1 MKRAC
6 LFVVLVGGLLAAGCG
21 GSSSGGSSSKS
32 GATKNGHVNITVWEG
47 YTQAESTAIKTL
59 AAQFNASHPNITV
72 TPQFYGSNDY
82 ALQKV
87 LAAIAGGKPPDISY
101 LYGSNAANIAGSP
114 GIVPLNKLISS
125 DPSFGWSNFYPS
137 ERKVATVNGKIVGVP
152 ALVDNLALV

>member
-6 LFVVLVGGLLAAGCG
+6 LVVIVGALVAAGCG
-21 GSSSGGSSSKS
+21 GGSSGGSSSKS
-32 GATKNGHVNITVWEG
+32 GAAKNGHVNITVWEG
-47 YTQAESTAIKTL
+47 YTQAESTAIKAL
-59 AAQFNASHPNITV
+59 ANQFNASHPNITV
-72 TPQFYGSNDY
+72 TPQFYGNNDY

-114 GIVPLNKLISS
+114 GLVTLNKYISA